1 MAETKVCSSCNKEKN
16 ITEFYKDRKYY
27 RSDCKVC
34 TRKRNQKYREDNFD
48 RKVKVYYLPEE
59 HYIGITELNINE
71 RMSKH
76 RYKGK
81 ITDGY
86 EIIGIFDRH
95 VDAAWLEIM
104 FHQREYNGYNN
115 INRVNAKRLL

>member
-1 MAETKVCSSCNKEKN
+1 
-16 ITEFYKDRKYY
+16 
-27 RSDCKVC
+27 
-34 TRKRNQKYREDNFD
+34 
-48 RKVKVYYLPEE
+48 
-59 HYIGITELNINE
+59 
-71 RMSKH
+71 MSKH

-95 VDAAWLEIM
+95 VDASWLEIM